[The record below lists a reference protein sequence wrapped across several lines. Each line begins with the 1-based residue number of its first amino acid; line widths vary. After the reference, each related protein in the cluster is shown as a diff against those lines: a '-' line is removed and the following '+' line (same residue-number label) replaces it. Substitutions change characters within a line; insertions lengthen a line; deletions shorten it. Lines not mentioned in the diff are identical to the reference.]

1 MRVDDD
7 AGNGE
12 ACAAPPRSREI
23 GWRQLIARTPS
34 RALSW
39 LRALLCR
46 QLALEGTDNP
56 VSSMQKARRHDPYPW
71 TWEVPLL
78 VFVVLMLGLA
88 VGVQVGRSLANLL
101 AGAGWTWAVDQATFW
116 RSIPAVAGGDAG
128 AGLGTGTSGP
138 RLDGGLASPV
148 LVWTGIGIV
157 EVLVLVAAGWAAIWG
172 LQRWGPGRLKGMATR
187 PEAEQM
193 LGLTRLRKVSSIV
206 RPDLYGKH
214 LSARQLHGPVT
225 TAGERAAS
233 TLGRGMSSP
242 LLPERMTGLTGRA
255 GRRERNR

>member
-1 MRVDDD
+1 M
-7 AGNGE
+7 
-12 ACAAPPRSREI
+12 
-23 GWRQLIARTPS
+23 
-34 RALSW
+34 
-39 LRALLCR
+39 
-46 QLALEGTDNP
+46 
-56 VSSMQKARRHDPYPW
+56 SSMQKARRHDPYPW
-71 TWEVPLL
+71 TWEIPLL

-88 VGVQVGRSLANLL
+88 VGVQVGRSVANLL
-101 AGAGWTWAVDQATFW
+101 AGAGWTWAVDQAAFW

-128 AGLGTGTSGP
+128 AGLDPGTSSQSDMAP
-138 RLDGGLASPV
+138 PA

-214 LSARQLHGPVT
+214 PAPEARQLHGPVT
-225 TAGERAAS
+225 TATEREAPA
-233 TLGRGMSSP
+233 LGRGLSSP
-242 LLPERMTGLTGRA
+242 LLPERITGLTGHA
-255 GRRERNR
+255 GRRERNRW

>member
-1 MRVDDD
+1 M
-7 AGNGE
+7 
-12 ACAAPPRSREI
+12 
-23 GWRQLIARTPS
+23 
-34 RALSW
+34 
-39 LRALLCR
+39 
-46 QLALEGTDNP
+46 
-56 VSSMQKARRHDPYPW
+56 SSMQKARRHDPYPW

-101 AGAGWTWAVDQATFW
+101 VGAGWTWTADQATFW
-116 RSIPAVAGGDAG
+116 RSIPEVAGGDAG
-128 AGLGTGTSGP
+128 AGLDAGTSGQ
-138 RLDGGLASPV
+138 GGLASPA
-148 LVWTGIGIV
+148 LVWTGIGII

-214 LSARQLHGPVT
+214 PARSARQLHGPVT
-225 TAGERAAS
+225 TAGEREAS
-233 TLGRGMSSP
+233 TLGRGLSSP
-242 LLPERMTGLTGRA
+242 LLPERITGHTGRA